1 MGQKQSYDVN
11 KGDIKGADI
20 PYTVDEGE
28 PTPTNLK
35 ITDRPEVSEE
45 DQSEPTQQAPQYEV
59 LERIQPPP
67 HLPLHE
73 HVNINLETTAV
84 DAN

>member
-20 PYTVDEGE
+20 PYTVDEGKGE

-35 ITDRPEVSEE
+35 ITDRPEVLKE
-45 DQSEPTQQAPQYEV
+45 DQPVCYKAF
-59 LERIQPPP
+59 LI
-67 HLPLHE
+67 
-73 HVNINLETTAV
+73 I
-84 DAN
+84 

>member
-45 DQSEPTQQAPQYEV
+45 DQSVCYKAFF
-59 LERIQPPP
+59 I
-67 HLPLHE
+67 
-73 HVNINLETTAV
+73 I
-84 DAN
+84 